1 MVLCALLSL
10 ELQTDDK
17 VIKKKKKDKKAGATG
32 WRAEQ
37 RGEMDNLV
45 QILCVY

>member
-17 VIKKKKKDKKAGATG
+17 VIKKKDKKAGATG